1 MFVLLIDHTF
11 KIIDVC
17 LANIQ
22 VHGIQTHWLVL
33 LHVNK
38 INIGTITSI
47 NAHGVQTAL
56 QYGMETNVFNAQLEP
71 FISKIVM
78 SVWPVLQVH
87 TLIEPF
93 SDVSVQLMLLMFTT
107 TLVFNADIQAIG
119 IQTLKNVI
127 RVPHLWFITFFQKDV
142 IVLMTDQ
149 I

>member
-1 MFVLLIDHTF
+1 
-11 KIIDVC
+11 
-17 LANIQ
+17 
-22 VHGIQTHWLVL
+22 
-33 LHVNK
+33 
-38 INIGTITSI
+38 
-47 NAHGVQTAL
+47 
-56 QYGMETNVFNAQLEP
+56 
-71 FISKIVM
+71 M
-78 SVWPVLQVH
+78 SVWPVQQDH